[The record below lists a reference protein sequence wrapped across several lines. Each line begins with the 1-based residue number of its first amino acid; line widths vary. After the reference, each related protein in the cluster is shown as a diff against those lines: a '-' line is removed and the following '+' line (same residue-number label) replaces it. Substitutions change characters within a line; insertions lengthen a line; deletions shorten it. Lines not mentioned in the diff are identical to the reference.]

1 MLLLNLDKTSNRVV
15 CSQEFLARNEA
26 QKVLEKNKKE
36 FEAVI
41 TALYYIFRPRNIY
54 WNKSL
59 QERIRIV
66 NEDHLKAFHTSW
78 EQLSKLNGVK
88 ALTDL
93 YVDLSTTINDRA
105 DANIRNDFEELINAL
120 NEVPTKVEV
129 EIPAE
134 VDVLCDDGKVRRV
147 KKAVRVF
154 VPTFEQKAELWGQ
167 YEKFSKILKN
177 IQTALKVEAEER
189 LQNGDADEIY
199 PWDNVKKNQIT

>member
-1 MLLLNLDKTSNRVV
+1 MGLLNLDKTSNKVV
-15 CSQEFLARNEA
+15 CSTELLARTET

-36 FEAVI
+36 FEAI
-41 TALYYIFRPRNIY
+41 LTALYYIFRPRNIY

-59 QERIRIV
+59 QQRIQIV
-66 NEDHLKAFHTSW
+66 NDDHLRVFHTTW
-78 EQLSKLNGVK
+78 EQLSKLTGVK

-120 NEVPTKVEV
+120 NEVPTKVELD
-129 EIPAE
+129 IPAE
-134 VDVLCDDGKVRRV
+134 TDVLGVDGKVHRV
-147 KKAVRVF
+147 KKSVKVF

-177 IQTALKVEAEER
+177 IQAALKVESEE
-189 LQNGDADEIY
+189 QGKAGDDVWIY
-199 PWDNVKKNQIT
+199 DGVDKNQIGK